1 MGSRRAGERGATSI
15 LTYTLLLVVVVLL
28 VSGLL
33 IGVGGFVERQQERAV
48 RSQLDTVGNRLASD
62 LATADRLAGTAG
74 GDRVRLRSSLPETV
88 GNARYRIDIRGVG
101 NATDD
106 RSRLVLRSENPDVQA
121 TVTARTALP
130 VNGSVAGG
138 TVWIEHDGGRLEV
151 TDG

>member
-1 MGSRRAGERGATSI
+1 MGSRRVDARGATSI

-62 LATADRLAGTAG
+62 LATADRLAGPAG
-74 GDRVRLRSSLPETV
+74 GDQIRLQSPLPETV
-88 GNARYRIDIRGVG
+88 GNARYRIDVRNVSG
-101 NATDD
+101 D
-106 RSRLVLRSENPDVQA
+106 RSRLVLRSQNPDVLT
-121 TVTARTALP
+121 TVTVRTTLP
-130 VNGSVAGG
+130 VEGNVTGG
-138 TVWIEHDGGRLEV
+138 AVWVEYDGGRLEV